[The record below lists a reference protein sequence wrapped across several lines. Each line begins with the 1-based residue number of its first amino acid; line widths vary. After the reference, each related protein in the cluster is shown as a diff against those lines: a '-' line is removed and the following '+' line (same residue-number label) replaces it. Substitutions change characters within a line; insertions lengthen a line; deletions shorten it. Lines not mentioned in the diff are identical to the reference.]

1 LPSDAS
7 HESNHLFN
15 HSGGSNRDVARMLDR
30 VATYT
35 SPIASHNLAPTSA
48 LRTSGHGTGAD
59 AVHLRE
65 ADAVH
70 LRECCA
76 LSSLPAMAPQL
87 STRAARRSLDAHSGT
102 CGPDDIPGGH
112 TGTLNSAP
120 ETALTTQARKI
131 MHNGGLWNSGS
142 TLRYHASLS
151 AGIIPLASRPASTA
165 VGTES
170 PRASEHAHVRDE
182 RSKTAS
188 ACANTQSR

>member
-1 LPSDAS
+1 MPSDAS

-48 LRTSGHGTGAD
+48 LRTSGHGTG
-59 AVHLRE
+59 

-131 MHNGGLWNSGS
+131 MHNGGLWSSGS
-142 TLRYHASLS
+142 TLRCHASLS
-151 AGIIPLASRPASTA
+151 AGIIPLASRPAS
-165 VGTES
+165 S
-170 PRASEHAHVRDE
+170 SRDGE
-182 RSKTAS
+182 PARL
-188 ACANTQSR
+188 